1 MTVLNDK
8 YTNIFG
14 DTEVS
19 GRTPDAEGDF
29 YLVTDAQADHNYWQG
44 KIVDIISLLSNSPT
58 EEFQVLYGC
67 VVSDGGSGTIDIS
80 AGVAK
85 GKDSNGKK
93 RLIPIPTLSG
103 VSLPSGWN
111 DDRQIW
117 VIAKYDFKLTT
128 DERTHRVG
136 TDYHYKLQDTCFG
149 DSNGYVST
157 SSDDLFTDSDPTG
170 TAVILGSFK
179 MNGTTYADQNV
190 RTASF
195 LASNADLLDGAHK
208 DTDGTLSGNS
218 DSSIPTEKAVKTY
231 VDVRT
236 NDVMP
241 LSYLDTDPIM
251 AADSD
256 LKIPSQKA
264 VNANFKNI
272 NINNKLIALRHLEK
286 YPTALSQASHRLLEI
301 GGDYIIM
308 GSNAN
313 GSYWRSYR
321 GNYPVLL
328 NSGTSNLLDYSGMCV
343 WLQNNEWL
351 FNFRNGGLYYCPD
364 ISIATPIFISRIA
377 GSFVYRA
384 LTRVV
389 ENGEIVVYG
398 LETSNQQVIKLTNN
412 GLTQVVLYT
421 APQPISSMAKIGNK
435 LIAIV
440 AGAPTYIYYSLDL
453 GTTWQSTT
461 LTPTSPR
468 VSDEVFALKNV
479 FCIPTIYNNN
489 TPMIYT
495 SETGETWS
503 LKYTGNNSAY
513 SLDLKPINVDDKFF
527 VWLEEN
533 SAGGFRIMHTFTEDF
548 SQIEIPI
555 VHSSGAPSVCKFFE
569 NMFIVS
575 GDGTTPGFWK
585 SPPLL

>member
-1 MTVLNDK
+1 MAIEQFNHIKDVLDELDNQRPARFG
-8 YTNIFG
+8 YTEAAVNATGEAEIAALEGLFIVE
-14 DTEVS
+14 DSTQINS
-19 GRTPDAEGDF
+19 IPTPD
-29 YLVTDAQADHNYWQG
+29 LVGMDPVIINIGLRTQAATISRMAINHFFGRLGLNLLKVTEKLKLLVNEHLVSRYITPTGNVLERITVTQDADE
-44 KIVDIISLLSNSPT
+44 IILIQHRSPLSASAPVTTSAPVTLSPA
-58 EEFQVLYGC
+58 VY
-67 VVSDGGSGTIDIS
+67 DGN
-80 AGVAK
+80 AGVMTGADK
-85 GKDSNGKK
+85 KVLDDLNTAFSNLGSTAV
-93 RLIPIPTLSG
+93 L
-103 VSLPSGWN
+103 
-111 DDRQIW
+111 
-117 VIAKYDFKLTT
+117 LTT
-128 DERTHRVG
+128 DQSIGGVKT
-136 TDYHYKLQDTCFG
+136 F
-149 DSNGYVST
+149 T
-157 SSDDLFTDSDPTG
+157 SIPLLPGSDPTLDNQ
-170 TAVILGSFK
+170 AVRK
-179 MNGTTYADQNV
+179 
-190 RTASF
+190 R
-195 LASNADLLDGAHK
+195 
-208 DTDGTLSGNS
+208 
-218 DSSIPTEKAVKTY
+218 Y
-231 VDVRT
+231 VDART
-236 NDVMP
+236 NDVLP
-241 LSYLDTDPIM
+241 LSYLDTDPTM
-251 AADSD
+251 TADSD

-264 VNANFKNI
+264 VNTNFKNI

-377 GSFVYRA
+377 GSFVYRD

-398 LETSNQQVIKLTNN
+398 VEKSNQQVIKLTNN

-440 AGAPTYIYYSLDL
+440 ESAPTYIYYSLDL

-468 VSDEVFALKNV
+468 VSNGVFALKNV
-479 FCIPTIYNNN
+479 FCIPAVYNNT

-527 VWLEEN
+527 VWLEKN

-575 GDGTTPGFWK
+575 GSGTTPDFWK